1 MADVTETHLKVGI
14 LGAGQLGRMLA
25 LAGIPLNLKF
35 VFYDKNPNA
44 CAGSFGKIYTDADA
58 FAKAADMYTYEFENA
73 SPTLAERLDK
83 EGKLF
88 PSLQA
93 LKISSD
99 RIAEKRL
106 FKRLGMRTARWLP
119 VASPQDL
126 RQAKEQLKVPFLVK
140 TTRLGY
146 DGKGQ
151 IRITGSEDLERAS
164 ASLFS
169 AAASIPVPVASSPVP
184 PAPSPVPPAPS
195 PVPPTPSPVPAA
207 SSPASPFSAD
217 ADASA
222 KTDMHKDSK
231 NESPPIDTSPIDTP
245 PIDAPYIA
253 EEWIQFRR
261 EISQISVR
269 DKNGR
274 IKHYPPTE
282 NEHRNGILYC
292 SEAPADLAK
301 DRRDQ
306 LQQWTATMMENLNYI
321 GVLALEVFDGFEP
334 ETQTSGSGEKELF
347 FANEFAPRVHNSG
360 HWTIEGAVTSQ
371 FANHLRAIC
380 GMPLGRTAM
389 REQERTGKPAEVM
402 AMMLNFVG
410 VQPPEQPEEGDAHIY
425 DKETR
430 PGRKVGHVT
439 CVANSRKELERMR
452 NNITRRKNHFI
463 C

>member
-1 MADVTETHLKVGI
+1 
-14 LGAGQLGRMLA
+14 MLA

-58 FAKAADMYTYEFENA
+58 FAKAADICTYEFENA

-106 FKRLGMRTARWLP
+106 FKRLGMRTVRWLP
-119 VASPQDL
+119 VATPQDL
-126 RQAKEQLKVPFLVK
+126 RQAKEQLGFPFLVK

-151 IRITGSEDLERAS
+151 IRITGLEDLERAS

-169 AAASIPVPVASSPVP
+169 AAASIPVPPTLSPVP
-184 PAPSPVPPAPS
+184 PALSPAP
-195 PVPPTPSPVPAA
+195 AA
-207 SSPASPFSAD
+207 PFPASPFSAG
-217 ADASA
+217 ADAAA
-222 KTDMHKDSK
+222 KTDTHKDSK
-231 NESPPIDTSPIDTP
+231 NESPPI
-245 PIDAPYIA
+245 IDAPYIA
-253 EEWIQFRR
+253 EEWIRFRR

-292 SEAPADLAK
+292 SEAPAALAK

-306 LQQWTATMMENLNYI
+306 LQQWTATMMENLNYT

-334 ETQTSGSGEKELF
+334 ETGTSGSGEKELF

-380 GMPLGRTAM
+380 GMPLGRTDM
-389 REQERTGKPAEVM
+389 REQERMGKRAEVM

-425 DKETR
+425 GKETR
-430 PGRKVGHVT
+430 PGRKVGHIT
-439 CVANSRKELERMR
+439 CVANSKKELERMR

>member
-1 MADVTETHLKVGI
+1 MAETHLKIGI
-14 LGAGQLGRMLA
+14 LGGGQLGRMLA
-25 LAGIPLNLKF
+25 EAGIPLGLEF

-44 CAGSFGKIYTDADA
+44 CAGRFGKIYTDADA
-58 FAKAADMYTYEFENA
+58 FAKAADIYTYEFENA
-73 SPTLAERLDK
+73 SLTLAERLDK
-83 EGKLF
+83 EDKLF

-93 LKISSD
+93 LKISSN
-99 RIAEKRL
+99 RLAEKRL
-106 FKRLGMRTARWLP
+106 FKRLGMRTAHWFT

-126 RQAKEQLKVPFLVK
+126 RQAKEQLGFPFLVK

-169 AAASIPVPVASSPVP
+169 AAASSSVPST
-184 PAPSPVPPAPS
+184 PSPVPAAS
-195 PVPPTPSPVPAA
+195 SPVPAA

-217 ADASA
+217 ADASVE
-222 KTDMHKDSK
+222 TDTHKDSK
-231 NESPPIDTSPIDTP
+231 NESSLIDTSSPDTPPIVTP

-253 EEWIQFRR
+253 EEWIRFRR

-292 SEAPADLAK
+292 SAAPADLAK

-334 ETQTSGSGEKELF
+334 KTRTSGSGEKELF

-380 GMPLGRTAM
+380 GMPLGQTAM
-389 REQERTGKPAEVM
+389 REQERMGKRAEVM

-410 VQPPEQPEEGDAHIY
+410 VQPPEQPEEGKAHIY

-430 PGRKVGHVT
+430 PGRKVGHIT
-439 CVANSRKELERMR
+439 CVANSKKELERMR